1 MSFAEP
7 DALWLLAL
15 APLAAA
21 SATWLWRRRITDVRA
36 WAAPALW
43 TRLNLAIS
51 RGTLIASLAT
61 LTLAVKSKDPAKK
74 AQVLDAARA
83 AAEGVEGVTSVE
95 LVAAE
100 QKARRRAPAWR
111 SPRVWCGEWW
121 RRCRVTGSLWCRR
134 RASGWCWRR

>member
-61 LTLAVKSKDPAKK
+61 LTVVMRVAPYYGCLLLRPKDEIPHGDRQESGA
-74 AQVLDAARA
+74 ANGGGDA
-83 AAEGVEGVTSVE
+83 G
-95 LVAAE
+95 
-100 QKARRRAPAWR
+100 
-111 SPRVWCGEWW
+111 
-121 RRCRVTGSLWCRR
+121 
-134 RASGWCWRR
+134 